1 MMEKLNNFFKGIIK
15 NNYKLIITY
24 IIIILLFTIPLNYE
38 VYTPGGLVNLDN
50 RIEIDGSHESKGSL
64 NLTYVGG
71 KKGIIPIV
79 LLSYI
84 IPGWDLVSLDNS
96 RIETEDY
103 EEIVERNKVYLNEIN
118 SNAIIVS
125 FNALDKKYEITDN
138 QVTIIHVY
146 NYADTNVKTG
156 DEVLSI
162 ENINVKDFNEFA
174 QIIDSLN
181 VGTKVNMKVL
191 RNGRELDAYGV
202 IQNIEGKK
210 YIGVALSDVAKLKTD
225 PKVEFKFKNSEMG
238 PSGGLMTALK
248 IYDMLT
254 KEDITKGK
262 VISGTGTIDS
272 DGTVGAISGI
282 KYKLAGAVRKKASI
296 FIVPEGNYEEALKEK
311 EKNKYDIKLI
321 KASTFENV
329 LESLATM

>member
-1 MMEKLNNFFKGIIK
+1 M
-15 NNYKLIITY
+15 
-24 IIIILLFTIPLNYE
+24 
-38 VYTPGGLVNLDN
+38 
-50 RIEIDGSHESKGSL
+50 
-64 NLTYVGG
+64 
-71 KKGIIPIV
+71 
-79 LLSYI
+79 
-84 IPGWDLVSLDNS
+84 
-96 RIETEDY
+96 
-103 EEIVERNKVYLNEIN
+103 
-118 SNAIIVS
+118 
-125 FNALDKKYEITDN
+125 DKKYEITDN